1 MIHTVLVSTINHDH
15 PQRGMEHAFR
25 GIFKNVDTFDFLDKK
40 RKGVSVDIINRELL
54 QRASAV
60 KPDWIWFQLQESNV
74 IKAETIREIRTRSPK
89 TVISHWMG
97 DCRLSVPPG
106 LGEISKACHLTLV
119 SNSGQIPLFQAAGA
133 SIARYLQVAVDWE
146 EDLFPKTDHPL
157 PFPVRDVAFCG
168 NYYGNSFPGTVD
180 RVTAIRALMDA
191 GVSVGIVGSNWPVG
205 FPVLGICHVK
215 EQVHVYRKAK
225 VALSVN
231 HFNTIERYYSD
242 RQLIAMG
249 SGTPL
254 VSIYV
259 PGLEKEFE
267 DGKHCLWYR
276 SISELIDHVKMLL
289 SDRAKASLMGRN
301 GRAEVIRSHTYF
313 SRILSILPEIE
324 QIRSS
329 L

>member
-25 GIFKNVDTFDFLDKK
+25 GIFKTVDTFDFLDKK
-40 RKGVSVDIINRELL
+40 RKGLSVDIINRELV
-54 QRASAV
+54 QKVWTMR
-60 KPDWIWFQLQESNV
+60 PDWIWFQLQDSNV
-74 IKAETIREIRTRSPK
+74 VKAETIMEIRRRLPK

-97 DCRLSVPPG
+97 DCRLTVPQG
-106 LGEISKACHLTLV
+106 LGDISRACHLTLI
-119 SNSGQIPLFQAAGA
+119 SNAGQLSLFQAAGA
-133 SIARYLQVAVDWE
+133 SRVQYLQVAVDWE
-146 EDLFPKTDHPL
+146 EDLFPRTDRPL
-157 PFPVRDVAFCG
+157 PFQVRDVAFCG
-168 NYYGNSFPGTVD
+168 NYYGDTFPGTVD
-180 RVTAIRALMDA
+180 RVRAIQTLIDEEIR
-191 GVSVGIVGSNWPVG
+191 VGIVGSNWPKG
-205 FPVLGICHVK
+205 FPVLGTCHVK
-215 EQVHVYRKAK
+215 DQVHVYRKAK
-225 VALSVN
+225 VALSIN
-231 HFNTIERYYSD
+231 HYNTIDRYYSD

-267 DGKHCLWYR
+267 QGKHCLWYK
-276 SISELIDHVKMLL
+276 STDELVALVRMLL
-289 SDRAKASLMGRN
+289 SDPSLARDIGRN
-301 GRAEVIRSHTYF
+301 GRAEIIRAHTYF